1 MAVTINWQ
9 TGVIS
14 ILQADLTPISGD
26 LYELDTNWFRLQLKD
41 LEDDEAGIPFPKTHN
56 HNTVVLLG
64 GIEYARI
71 IEILSPYT
79 VTFQDGQYAVNLV
92 GSNNNI
98 ADVTNVNQVSVRP
111 SNSAGLIQTRE
122 IQYASFEGGVFIDPV
137 DGTPGTIYPAGTPRQ
152 PVDNLTDALFIA
164 DLYGFTVL
172 HLRGALT
179 VAAAEDVSNFRIK
192 GWGAMLHTSLTSIVL
207 DADCVTDQTSY
218 YDLKVDGSQNGE
230 SYYFDCVIGVL
241 ADAHCQMIRCG
252 LKGPITIN
260 SAVSSFHTWSVHD
273 CYSGTQE
280 VTININGSP
289 IRQDWTNFEGK
300 VKFTNGTHASG
311 LLRLHMSSGTITLD
325 STCTA
330 GTYVITGECNVVDN
344 STGSAS
350 VDTSGVVA
358 TDKLLTTAKY
368 IGLR

>member
-1 MAVTINWQ
+1 MAVTINWA

-14 ILQADLTPISGD
+14 ILQSDLTPLGGA
-26 LYELDTNWFRLQLKD
+26 LYELDTNWFRLQLKN
-41 LEDDEAGIPFPKTHN
+41 LEDDEEGMPFPKTHN

-137 DGTPGTIYPAGTPRQ
+137 DGTPGTIYPTGTPRQ

-172 HLRGALT
+172 HVKGDLT
-179 VAAAEDVSNFRIK
+179 I
-192 GWGAMLHTSLTSIVL
+192 
-207 DADCVTDQTSY
+207 
-218 YDLKVDGSQNGE
+218 
-230 SYYFDCVIGVL
+230 
-241 ADAHCQMIRCG
+241 
-252 LKGPITIN
+252 
-260 SAVSSFHTWSVHD
+260 
-273 CYSGTQE
+273 
-280 VTININGSP
+280 
-289 IRQDWTNFEGK
+289 
-300 VKFTNGTHASG
+300 ASG
-311 LLRLHMSSGTITLD
+311 EDISEFRVYGHG
-325 STCTA
+325 
-330 GTYVITGECNVVDN
+330 
-344 STGSAS
+344 
-350 VDTSGVVA
+350 
-358 TDKLLTTAKY
+358 
-368 IGLR
+368 